1 MYNKI
6 TSKIRLNTTHFN
18 RIYKRMNTLIKEFPF
33 WTKFNHYKAQIN
45 FEKTIAMKFNSEKEI
60 EEILEIVKEKF
71 FKSWKEDG
79 SIIHFQQLFKY
90 KSVKLIYSSSFTE
103 ENNLITLYFSIESG
117 ENQLS
122 DDEFFSKYC
131 APVPIE

>member
-1 MYNKI
+1 MNK
-6 TSKIRLNTTHFN
+6 
-18 RIYKRMNTLIKEFPF
+18 LIKEFPF
-33 WTKFNHYKAQIN
+33 WTKFNNYKAQIN
-45 FEKTIAMKFNSEKEI
+45 FEKTVAMKFNSEKEI
-60 EEILEIVKEKF
+60 EEILHVVKEKF

-131 APVPIE
+131 APVPVE